1 MSLKRGMLGTV
12 AAMSTLSLL
21 WANAARAEQVYAVGK
36 VTPPVP
42 VSKPTVSPVARTVP
56 VSVLPVTASSGVKQA
71 ASPAKSDPVKVQF
84 KAQSVFVSGKTA
96 VQLPA
101 STKSSAASPKVPVDV
116 KSTVSVKSAQV
127 FSGAAGINPVGGTAP
142 LSGKPQGPILGGVKT
157 SVVPSAI
164 PSPNGQPATP
174 ALDIDLLRSVPLEV
188 TGYASAQCLPPQ
200 LTSAQDVLTV
210 LNGTPVLL
218 VHMEALRRGY
228 TELPAEERAKLL
240 SDLHKRHMAKETD
253 LMLGFDLGYAELV
266 YEHNKTG
273 LFFLRKANDHFQDQ
287 FSNLAYG
294 MAQAEADITLENA
307 SPEELTTRKMDV
319 MYRLGDAVK
328 IDAAHHQPG
337 FWPSYMHVLEKLK
350 PMGAYK
356 SFSRRDFS
364 LAYVPYGNT
373 VVPLRPAV
381 NSSSSLSQT
390 QQPGSLGQLPFSA
403 TVTPASSTAVCSP
416 EAGTSES
423 TGFFGSIVSQRT
435 ANFNGK
441 LASIQFYRTADPHY
455 RVRVVD
461 STGASLLTFETLT
474 TANIVEDLD
483 GDGVFEIVARQYQYD
498 SLKPVL
504 VYRYT
509 ACGFALDQKLSASFQ

>member
-1 MSLKRGMLGTV
+1 MSLRRSIGLKPGKLVTVVVLSHLGLIW
-12 AAMSTLSLL
+12 AALQGPAM
-21 WANAARAEQVYAVGK
+21 AEQVDAVGN

-42 VSKPTVSPVARTVP
+42 VSARSVTVSTRTLP
-56 VSVLPVTASSGVKQA
+56 VSTSS
-71 ASPAKSDPVKVQF
+71 
-84 KAQSVFVSGKTA
+84 
-96 VQLPA
+96 
-101 STKSSAASPKVPVDV
+101 
-116 KSTVSVKSAQV
+116 VSVKKSVTVLKPMPVAAQ
-127 FSGAAGINPVGGTAP
+127 GTAGGASKVSTVTQTTSAVRP
-142 LSGKPQGPILGGVKT
+142 VSAWESAYSKPATPILGGVKT
-157 SVVPSAI
+157 SVPPSKKST
-164 PSPNGQPATP
+164 PSGFNATSGSEI
-174 ALDIDLLRSVPLEV
+174 DILRSVPLEV
-188 TGYASAQCLPPQ
+188 TGYASAQCLPAQ
-200 LTSAQDVLTV
+200 LTTAEEV
-210 LNGTPVLL
+210 LNVLNSTPVLL

-228 TELPAEERAKLL
+228 AELPFDEHAKLL
-240 SDLHKRHMAKETD
+240 SALHQRHMAKETD

-294 MAQAEADITLENA
+294 MAQAEADITLEKA
-307 SPEELTTRKMDV
+307 SPEEMTIRKMDV

-356 SFSRRDFS
+356 SFSHRDFS

-373 VVPLRPAV
+373 VVPLRPEV
-381 NSSSSLSQT
+381 NSGSLSQT
-390 QQPGSLGQLPFSA
+390 QPGSLGQLPFRS
-403 TVTPASSTAVCSP
+403 TLTNPSASSLCSP

-423 TGFFGSIVSQRT
+423 NRFFGSIVSQRT

-441 LASIQFYRTADPHY
+441 LATIQFYRSNDPHY

-461 STGASLLTFETLT
+461 STGTSLLTFETLT
-474 TANIVEDLD
+474 AANILEDLD

-498 SLKPVL
+498 PLKPVL

-509 ACGFALDQKLSASFQ
+509 ACGFQLDQKLTASFQ